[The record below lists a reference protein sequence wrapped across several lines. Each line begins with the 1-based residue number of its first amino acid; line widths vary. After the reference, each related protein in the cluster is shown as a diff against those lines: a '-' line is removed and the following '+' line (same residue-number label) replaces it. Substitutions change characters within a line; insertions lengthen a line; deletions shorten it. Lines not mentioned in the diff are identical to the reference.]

1 MTTHYRRFWRL
12 VLAVA
17 LLASTVGVL
26 VDVDDTAIAAPRG
39 RCDAQIEAGTHVL
52 NVDGYEVLLY
62 VPESAAK
69 KHVPLV
75 VNLHASGGTG
85 AGMLDGFYDTRH
97 VADANGFALLAPT
110 GVAAPL
116 FGGWQWN
123 VPGVPLFLG
132 LPIENDRDDVEFV
145 EHAIDAAGDAMCLDM
160 ARVYVTGFSG
170 GARMASQLACDLADR
185 VAAVAP
191 ISGVRF
197 PLASDAALGLP
208 DSQDCDPDRN
218 IPILAMHGTNDA
230 TNPWDAGTPG
240 TAWSYSGEAAIDRW
254 AEFNAC
260 QPTPRVTAM
269 TDNIDLVEYRACHA
283 NADVKVVM
291 INDGNHTVP
300 SYPVPWEELPN
311 DEIDGF
317 EVAWD
322 LLASYRLPGRYVAA
336 QNAALDD
343 STAD

>member
-1 MTTHYRRFWRL
+1 MISYHRRFGSL

-17 LLASTVGVL
+17 LFVSTVGVL
-26 VDVDDTAIAAPRG
+26 MAANGTALAAPNAQ
-39 RCDAQIEAGTHVL
+39 CKTQIEAGTHVL

-85 AGMLDGFYDTRH
+85 SGMLSGFYDTRH
-97 VADANGFALLAPT
+97 VADANGFAMLLPT

-123 VPGVPLFLG
+123 VSGVPLYLG
-132 LPIENDRDDVEFV
+132 LPIENDRDDVEFI

-208 DSQDCDPDRN
+208 DSQDCDPDRSV
-218 IPILAMHGTNDA
+218 PILAIHGRVDA
-230 TNPWDAGTPG
+230 TNPWDTGTPG
-240 TAWSYSGEAAIDRW
+240 TAWSYSGEEAIDRW
-254 AEFNAC
+254 VGFNSC
-260 QPTPRVTAM
+260 RPTPRVTAM
-269 TDNIDLVEYRACHA
+269 TDNIDLVEYRACHG
-283 NADVKVVM
+283 NADVKVVT
-291 INDGNHTVP
+291 INNGNHTVP
-300 SYPVPWEELPN
+300 SYPVPWESPPN
-311 DEIDGF
+311 MEVDGF

-322 LLASYRLPGRYVAA
+322 LLASYRLPGKYVAA
-336 QNAALDD
+336 LNN
-343 STAD
+343 